1 MFNYLGNKM
10 VEEKKNKM
18 KVTLTEDVATGVY
31 ANNVI
36 INFNNS
42 EFMLDFSLFQPQNG
56 SNKVQ
61 SRVIMHPNNIRALM
75 NSLDKTLKMYE
86 GNKHNITN
94 LNNTVQ

>member
-1 MFNYLGNKM
+1 MA
-10 VEEKKNKM
+10 EEKNKKM
-18 KVTLTEDVATGVY
+18 NVTLSEEVATGVY

-61 SRVIMHPNNIRALM
+61 SRVIMHPGNIKALM
-75 NSLDKTLKMYE
+75 NSLERTLKIHE
-86 GNKHNITN
+86 ENKNKVNITN
-94 LNNTVQ
+94 STHTVQ

>member
-1 MFNYLGNKM
+1 MAD
-10 VEEKKNKM
+10 EKNKKM
-18 KVTLTEDVATGVY
+18 NVTLSEDIATGVY

-61 SRVIMHPNNIRALM
+61 SRVIMHPGNIKALM
-75 NSLDKTLKMYE
+75 NSLERTLKIHE
-86 GNKHNITN
+86 ENKNKV
-94 LNNTVQ
+94 NNTPNSTHTVQ

>member
-1 MFNYLGNKM
+1 MT
-10 VEEKKNKM
+10 EEKKNKM
-18 KVTLTEDVATGVY
+18 KITLSEEVATGVY

-42 EFMLDFSLFQPQNG
+42 EFMLDFALFQPQNG
-56 SNKVQ
+56 TNKVQ

-86 GNKHNITN
+86 NNKNNVTNISN
-94 LNNTVQ
+94 LNNTIQ

>member
-1 MFNYLGNKM
+1 MAD
-10 VEEKKNKM
+10 EKNKKM
-18 KVTLTEDVATGVY
+18 NVTLSEEVATGVY

-61 SRVIMHPNNIRALM
+61 SRVIMHPGNIKALM
-75 NSLDKTLKMYE
+75 NSLERTLKIHE
-86 GNKHNITN
+86 ENKNKVNITN
-94 LNNTVQ
+94 STHTVQ